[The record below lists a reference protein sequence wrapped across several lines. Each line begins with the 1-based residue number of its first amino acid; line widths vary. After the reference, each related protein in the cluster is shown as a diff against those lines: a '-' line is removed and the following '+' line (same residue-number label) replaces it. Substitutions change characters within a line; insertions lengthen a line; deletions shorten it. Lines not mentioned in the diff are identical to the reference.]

1 MLTRQRCQ
9 TSLLLASLLSLAIV
23 VNSTP
28 INPVEFQQKSKEM
41 FYSAFNPYKKFAL
54 GADAISPNACTRTLP
69 DGDIAASLFHSLDSL
84 IIFND
89 KPAFDEAID
98 YIISHQDTIFDKD
111 VVVDVMSTTHNVLSP
126 ILSAHQMLKQHS
138 SSSSS
143 SSAKDKGR
151 ADKMLKLAVDLAD
164 RLMFAFNTP
173 TKLPLESVNLRST
186 GITPNAD
193 DYDITC
199 TACAGSLLTE
209 MPLLSSLTGNT
220 TYQETALYATQHIYD
235 NRSDMNLLGS
245 SLSVTNGT
253 WVDTTATVGDS
264 SAAYYESLFST
275 YLLTGNPHYLAMF
288 ATLSSA
294 ASQELLI
301 NIGDLQW
308 MADLDSNTGALVSS
322 NIQASTASWPGLL
335 ALLGLKNQSN
345 ALLRHYVKSWHIF
358 GWLPEQYDLELENI
372 PPSHDKYQ
380 LKGTLPLS
388 TLRVSSL
395 ENSTS
400 TTTKHINN
408 ADSYEGF
415 LEVGA
420 EILTRVNLTKL
431 QCGYGS
437 VVSVSQGTLEDYQPP
452 YILSQTA
459 KWLYVLFSKAGSALS
474 NSVVVSPG
482 GHVMLPLPTSSSN
495 DDMMMMMG
503 SKEGGTVTDGHIG
516 VCSIVINDPTRTAT
530 YHKSN
535 CNDDTSTSSS
545 SISSEAEVKMS
556 PVDEMVALQCQPL
569 CTAIDANKEED
580 GVILKNACPL
590 LANILNRQPTI
601 DDSIVRGRRCIAC
614 QVVVRATLVENEL
627 VGVATS

>member
-1 MLTRQRCQ
+1 
-9 TSLLLASLLSLAIV
+9 
-23 VNSTP
+23 
-28 INPVEFQQKSKEM
+28 M
-41 FYSAFNPYKKFAL
+41 FYSAFSPYKKFAL
-54 GADAISPNACTRTLP
+54 GADAISPNACTRAP
-69 DGDIAASLFHSLDSL
+69 PSAPGSDIAVSLFHSLDSL

-98 YIISHQDTIFDKD
+98 YIISHQDIIFDKEI
-111 VVVDVMSTTHNVLSP
+111 VVDVMSTTHNVLSP
-126 ILSAHQMLKQHS
+126 ILSAHQMLKHS

-143 SSAKDKGR
+143 ASAKNKSR
-151 ADKMLKLAVDLAD
+151 ADNMLKLAVDLAD
-164 RLMFAFNTP
+164 RLMFSFNTP

-186 GITPNAD
+186 RPTAPSAPNAD
-193 DYDITC
+193 DYDEDKDVTC
-199 TACAGSLLTE
+199 TACAGSLLPE
-209 MPLLSSLTGNT
+209 MTLLTSLTGNI
-220 TYQETALYATQHIYD
+220 TYKETALYATQYIYD
-235 NRSDMNLLGS
+235 NRSDKNLLGS

-264 SAAYYESLFST
+264 SAAYYESLLST
-275 YLLTGNPHYLAMF
+275 YLLTGNPHFLAMY

-301 NIGDLQW
+301 NIGELQW
-308 MADLDSNTGALVSS
+308 MADLDSNTGALISS

-335 ALLGLKNQSN
+335 ALVGLKEQSN
-345 ALLRHYVKSWHIF
+345 ALLRNYVKSWHRF
-358 GWLPEQYDLELENI
+358 GWLPDHYDLELENI
-372 PPSHDKYQ
+372 PPSQDKYQ

-395 ENSTS
+395 ENSTD
-400 TTTKHINN
+400 

-431 QCGYGS
+431 QCGYGG

-482 GHVMLPLPTSSSN
+482 GHAMLPLPTTTG
-495 DDMMMMMG
+495 DMTMMVG
-503 SKEGGTVTDGHIG
+503 NKEEGKMTTDGHIG
-516 VCSIVINDPTRTAT
+516 ACSIVLDDATKTAT
-530 YHKSN
+530 YDKSN
-535 CNDDTSTSSS
+535 CNDAPSST
-545 SISSEAEVKMS
+545 ISSEAEVKMS

-569 CTAIDANKEED
+569 CTGTGKSNDD
-580 GVILKNACPL
+580 DVILKNACPL
-590 LANILNRQPTI
+590 LVDILNHQPTI
-601 DDSIVRGRRCIAC
+601 DSSTVRGRRCIAC
-614 QVVVRATLVENEL
+614 QVMVRATLLEMEL
-627 VGVATS
+627 AGVASS